1 MHGEMQIRIILHSF
15 FNNQF
20 IKKKSMGV
28 RLARSDFKRD
38 IQFYGN
44 KQFQLNVR
52 VCFPSAFE
60 KYKQQLTDKQIQQP
74 YWKKKIVFSETCVVE
89 VPISP

>member
-1 MHGEMQIRIILHSF
+1 
-15 FNNQF
+15 
-20 IKKKSMGV
+20 MGV
-28 RLARSDFKRD
+28 RLARSDFNRKRD

-60 KYKQQLTDKQIQQP
+60 KYKQQLTYKQIQQP
-74 YWKKKIVFSETCVVE
+74 Y
-89 VPISP
+89 

>member
-1 MHGEMQIRIILHSF
+1 
-15 FNNQF
+15 
-20 IKKKSMGV
+20 MGV
-28 RLARSDFKRD
+28 RLARSDFNRKRD

-60 KYKQQLTDKQIQQP
+60 KYKQQLTYKRIQQP
-74 YWKKKIVFSETCVVE
+74 YWKKKNSILWNLCYRSTYFAVDFSRMIFCN
-89 VPISP
+89 